1 MLNLAATQAG
11 RVPDYPPSP
20 RARADPAE
28 PRPYLRARARELK
41 LLGKPE
47 LSPAH
52 RLKLSG
58 ERGEPGPR
66 LPSNATSKMA
76 TTTNQPPRPGLRP
89 HPPSCFPSRDPGQ
102 RSAAALRGPYW
113 DTCAVSYRP
122 RPSAEVQVT
131 AAQEAAERGACAVRP
146 GGSARPHH
154 NTGGPSGQ
162 APCK

>member
-20 RARADPAE
+20 RTRAVPLE

-47 LSPAH
+47 LSLAH
-52 RLKLSG
+52 RLKISG
-58 ERGEPGPR
+58 ERSEPGPR

-76 TTTNQPPRPGLRP
+76 TTTNRPPRLGLRP

-102 RSAAALRGPYW
+102 RSAVALKEPYW
-113 DTCAVSYRP
+113 DPCAVSYRP
-122 RPSAEVQVT
+122 RPSAEGQVT
-131 AAQEAAERGACAVRP
+131 AAQEAAKRGACAVRP
-146 GGSARPHH
+146 GGRTRPHQA
-154 NTGGPSGQ
+154 SGRSV
-162 APCK
+162 